1 MNKLFIGL
9 LAGIAA
15 GILFAPDKGSVTR
28 QQLRDNFDDVSDKLA
43 GFKEKFSR
51 KGANEPKDREASS
64 MSSII

>member
-43 GFKEKFSR
+43 GSKKNFLGR
-51 KGANEPKDREASS
+51 GRMNLRIGRPLQ
-64 MSSII
+64 